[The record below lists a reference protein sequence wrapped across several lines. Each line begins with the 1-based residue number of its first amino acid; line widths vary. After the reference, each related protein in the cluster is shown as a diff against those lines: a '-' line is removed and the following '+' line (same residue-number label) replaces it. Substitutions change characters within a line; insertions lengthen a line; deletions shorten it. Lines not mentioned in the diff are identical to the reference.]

1 MAIYFFDSS
10 ALVKRYHPEVGTT
23 DVNRLFS
30 EQHSRHFI
38 ARLAV
43 VEVQSALIRKVREGL
58 ISLTDLDVVRQRFL
72 DEITQRRLQVVR
84 MTDLHYR
91 TAERLIR
98 QYGPHPG
105 QPRLRTL
112 DALQLAVALEVH
124 QQAQLSF
131 FVSTD
136 ENQCSAAKAEQL
148 VVLNPMQP

>member
-1 MAIYFFDSS
+1 MATYFFDSS
-10 ALVKRYHPEVGTT
+10 ALVKRYHPEVGTA

-43 VEVQSALIRKVREGL
+43 VEIQSALVRKVREGL

-98 QYGPHPG
+98 QYGPQPE

-112 DALQLAVALEVH
+112 DALQLAVALEMH
-124 QQAQLSF
+124 QQTQLSV
-131 FVSTD
+131 FVSAD

-148 VVLNPMQP
+148 VVLNPTQP

>member
-1 MAIYFFDSS
+1 MATYFFDYS
-10 ALVKRYHPEVGTT
+10 ALVKRYHPEVGTA

-43 VEVQSALIRKVREGL
+43 VEVQSALVRKVREGL

-72 DEITQRRLQVVR
+72 EEITQRRLQVVR
-84 MTDLHYR
+84 MTDLHYH

-98 QYGPHPG
+98 QYGPQPG

-124 QQAQLSF
+124 QQTQLNF
-131 FVSTD
+131 FVSAD

-148 VVLNPMQP
+148 VILNPTQP

>member
-1 MAIYFFDSS
+1 MATYFFDSS
-10 ALVKRYHPEVGTT
+10 ALGKRYHPETGTA
-23 DVNRLFS
+23 DVNRLFN

-43 VEVQSALIRKVREGL
+43 VEVQSALVRKVREGL

-72 DEITQRRLQVVR
+72 EEITQRRLQVVR
-84 MTDLHYR
+84 MTDLHYH

-98 QYGPHPG
+98 QYGPQPG

-112 DALQLAVALEVH
+112 DALQLAVALEVR
-124 QQAQLSF
+124 QQTQLNF
-131 FVSTD
+131 FVSAD

-148 VVLNPMQP
+148 VVLNPSQL